1 MEEGEKEEK
10 DCEQEIVRKGRERER
25 RKCLCVKVCVEVC
38 SREILFSA
46 ANVRDC

>member
-25 RKCLCVKVCVEVC
+25 EKEVPVRESVRRCV
-38 SREILFSA
+38 RERF
-46 ANVRDC
+46 CFKPPM